1 MFGKSIS
8 AWFVSFLVMLGI
20 LPGGKSKVCDK
31 IGFLVWLTI
40 STALSF
46 AFFYINK
53 EYIEAYIKD
62 ISIASLMT
70 LATSFLTQ
78 VVQMIGSVL
87 TLSTV
92 SKSYPFLVSDR
103 KLPLPDCLLFFLIVT
118 LSNIVYL
125 PTTIEGMVLYP
136 DLLARVTFVMVC
148 VLFAENV
155 YISSIIIGICV
166 AQLKIA
172 IQSKEHLTNPS
183 AAIYFG
189 EKVVKEFRSLKQ
201 FLSPVMFVLFLVNS
215 LNVIGDG
222 YFTLLLSNLIL
233 IPRLV
238 YSFLTL
244 GYVCLV
250 IDGCFGEFKSVADTL
265 R

>member
-78 VVQMIGSVL
+78 VVQMIGSVF

-92 SKSYPFLVSDR
+92 SKRYPLLVTDS

-125 PTTIEGMVLYP
+125 PTAIEGMERFK
-136 DLLARVTFVMVC
+136 DIFTKATFFTVC
-148 VLFAENV
+148 VLFAETV
-155 YISSIIIGICV
+155 YISSIIVGICV
-166 AQLKIA
+166 AQLKRSIHK
-172 IQSKEHLTNPS
+172 KEDLTNPS
-183 AAIYFG
+183 AAIHFG
-189 EKVVKEFRSLKQ
+189 EKVVQEFRSLKW

-222 YFTLLLSNLIL
+222 YFTLLYSNLIL